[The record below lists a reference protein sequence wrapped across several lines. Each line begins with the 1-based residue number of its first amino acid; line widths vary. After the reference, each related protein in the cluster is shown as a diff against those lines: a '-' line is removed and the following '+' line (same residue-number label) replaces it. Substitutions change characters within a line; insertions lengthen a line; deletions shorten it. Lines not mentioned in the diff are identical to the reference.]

1 MKASETKVQK
11 ILEGTN
17 QYVVPLFQRRYSWNK
32 KQWDVLWNDLIEVYG
47 EETERDHFMGSIVTA
62 PTSSVP
68 EGVSQF
74 LLIDGQQ
81 RLTTFLLLLAAIRDV
96 AQKEKAGSL
105 GPEIEETL
113 LCNKFKDGND
123 KFKLLPTH
131 ADRDSFI
138 KIIKGGGQD
147 GDEPISV
154 AYRFFRQKLTKGGEN
169 GIPLDLRKLTGT
181 LISSLS
187 LVSIVLHREDNPHLI
202 FESLNAKGLALTQ
215 ADLLRN
221 YFFMRLHVDQQESLY
236 HDYWKPMQEQLGE
249 SLTECIRHFLM
260 KDGEMVKQGDVY
272 IALKERADGRNKDEV
287 LNDLKELAT
296 FAGYYSKMT
305 HPERES
311 DRQIAERM
319 RRLNR
324 IEVTTA
330 YPLILNVYH
339 DYSTGKITHA
349 DLLAVLETIENFM
362 MRRWICGV
370 PTYTLNK
377 LFPVSYAQALEHGS
391 LVNGLR
397 AVLAKKNYPG
407 DVEFKDRLATA
418 PLYAPGERL
427 QKTTLLLERLES
439 SFNHYETV
447 SSDKITIEHVMPQ
460 TLTPWW
466 REHLGEECDDTYET
480 LLHTLGNLTLTG
492 YNQALT
498 NDDFPAKQKILQQ
511 SHIELNKYFTG
522 LKRWDGDGI
531 KQRGMELAKSA
542 LVIWP
547 FFGFGRPADQGSD
560 DVTGRTPV
568 SLAVLGEQ
576 FTVKTWRDVVER
588 TVETIAMFDSDAF
601 EKLVEGFPTFLG
613 KDPANFRAHRK
624 LKNGYFLLTHY
635 SAKAAYQF
643 CQRAV
648 EAAGLQQ
655 EDWRVK
661 YSD

>member
-1 MKASETKVQK
+1 M
-11 ILEGTN
+11 
-17 QYVVPLFQRRYSWNK
+17 
-32 KQWDVLWNDLIEVYG
+32 
-47 EETERDHFMGSIVTA
+47 
-62 PTSSVP
+62 
-68 EGVSQF
+68 
-74 LLIDGQQ
+74 
-81 RLTTFLLLLAAIRDV
+81 
-96 AQKEKAGSL
+96 
-105 GPEIEETL
+105 
-113 LCNKFKDGND
+113 
-123 KFKLLPTH
+123 
-131 ADRDSFI
+131 
-138 KIIKGGGQD
+138 
-147 GDEPISV
+147 
-154 AYRFFRQKLTKGGEN
+154 
-169 GIPLDLRKLTGT
+169 
-181 LISSLS
+181 
-187 LVSIVLHREDNPHLI
+187 VSIVLHKDDNPHLI

-236 HDYWKPMQEQLGE
+236 RDYWKPMQEHLGG

-260 KDGEMVKQGDVY
+260 KDGKMVKQGDVY
-272 IALKERADGRNKDEV
+272 IDLKERADRRNADEV
-287 LNDLKELAT
+287 LGDLKELAL
-296 FAGYYSKMT
+296 FAGYYSKMI
-305 HPERES
+305 HPEREC
-311 DRQIAERM
+311 DQQISERM
-319 RRLNR
+319 KRLNR

-339 DYSTGKITHA
+339 DYSTGKITRA
-349 DLLAVLETIENFM
+349 DLVAVLDTIENFM
-362 MRRWICGV
+362 VRRWICGV

-391 LVNGLR
+391 LVSGLR

-407 DVEFKDRLATA
+407 DAQFKDKLTTA
-418 PLYAPGERL
+418 PLYAMGERL

-439 SFNHYETV
+439 SFNHNETV

-466 REHLGEECDDTYET
+466 REHLGDQCDDTYET

-522 LKRWDGDGI
+522 LQRWDGDAI
-531 KQRGMELAKSA
+531 RLRGMELAKRA
-542 LVIWP
+542 LAIWP
-547 FFGFGRPADQGSD
+547 FFGSEQPADQGNG

-568 SLAVLGEQ
+568 GLAVLGEQ
-576 FTVKTWRDVVER
+576 FAVRTWRDVVQR
-588 TVETIAMFDSDAF
+588 TVETIAMLDPGAF

-648 EAAGLQQ
+648 ETAGLQQ
-655 EDWRVK
+655 EDWSVQ
-661 YSD
+661 YAD